1 MANKKYQTEEERLE
15 ATKRIKKEYY
25 EKNKIKL
32 LEENKEWKNKNKD
45 KVLISNKKYNKKY
58 YQENKEK
65 INEVCKN
72 YYKENKE
79 IINTRNNN
87 YIKKLRKEN
96 DLFKFKVNVRTRIS
110 KALKNIKTQK
120 TDKTEKLLG
129 CSYDDFKIY
138 LESKFEPWMSWENR
152 GLYNGEKNF
161 GWDIDH
167 IIPLSNA
174 KTLLDLIPLIHH
186 SNCQPLCSY
195 INRDVKKNKVE

>member
-1 MANKKYQTEEERLE
+1 MANKKYKTEEERLE

-138 LESKFEPWMSWENR
+138 IESKFEPWMSWENR